1 MKQDESNLISLLV
14 GVGIGWLGFT
24 ADGQQVVRNVLHTV
38 KTKYQVVDVNEKKE
52 GNEDVKKSE

>member
-24 ADGQQVVRNVLHTV
+24 EDGQQLIRKVFNTAKDKYVV
-38 KTKYQVVDVNEKKE
+38 KKDEKKE
-52 GNEDVKKSE
+52 GKENAESE